1 MSLLGTF
8 FVYILKCRD
17 GSLYTGWTCDVAKR
31 LLAHNK
37 GTASKY
43 TRTRRPVELAYA
55 EQRQSKQDA
64 MRREYEI
71 KTWKREKKVL
81 LFAKT
86 NSSH

>member
-1 MSLLGTF
+1 MARF

-17 GSLYTGWTCDVAKR
+17 GSLYTGWTTDIAKR

-43 TRTRRPVELAYA
+43 TRTRRPVYVVHSE
-55 EQRQSKQDA
+55 EMQTKQEA

-71 KTWKREKKVL
+71 KTWSREKKCR
-81 LFAKT
+81 LFR
-86 NSSH
+86 NINEG